1 MVLGVVGVGGT
12 VTLLSQLL
20 LLLRLLEAR
29 FKVEPEAGG
38 ATSGAVC

>member
-1 MVLGVVGVGGT
+1 MVLGVGGG

-20 LLLRLLEAR
+20 LLLREAR